1 MNNVETIKA
10 NPLYQGSYANGIDFN
25 SIKYVMG
32 GRTWIATAIPYSVLG
47 TLIRTTEV
55 KTKDAVISKEV
66 VNRFLDKQHKDDLK
80 KYIVENINSFVIP
93 PITLVSSI
101 DLPFKPIT
109 FSSEDLTTKEEIEEA
124 LKHHGSLMG
133 RVTLPLGYTF
143 TCLDGN
149 HRTKAIAEISIEN
162 PDLIR
167 KDNMLVNIV
176 YETNKIKIRQDFV
189 DINRNAKTTTS
200 TINTLFNSRDPL
212 SKLTSETIDNIEY
225 LNETTELFG
234 ASISKNSK
242 KLYTLNNIKNAIVE
256 LCGHN
261 SQSTPSIKS
270 FSSNLDKNKEYIEGV
285 KLNIDVFFDMLKENS
300 IIKDFLSQED
310 KKVEI
315 RNGGL
320 ITSGVGLIIVSRVIN
335 KAMENNPNEDFI
347 NVVKRVL
354 DYNWSR
360 DNDFFVG
367 KILSADKNI
376 ISNVTSIKSTAD
388 NLFNILFLQ
397 PHTNNN

>member
-1 MNNVETIKA
+1 MDTVETIKA

-32 GRTWIATAIPYSVLG
+32 GRKWIATAIPYSVLG

-109 FSSEDLTTKEEIEEA
+109 FSTEDLTTSEKVEEA
-124 LKHHGSLMG
+124 LQHHGSLMG

-149 HRTKAIAEISIEN
+149 HRTKAIAELSIEN

-176 YETNKIKIRQDFV
+176 YEIDKIKIRQDFV
-189 DINRNAKTTTS
+189 DINKNAKTTTS
-200 TINTLFNSRDPL
+200 TINTLFNTRDPL
-212 SKLTSETIDNIEY
+212 SKLTASTIENIEY
-225 LNETTELFG
+225 LNDTSELFG

-256 LCGHN
+256 LCGYN
-261 SQSTPSIKS
+261 SQSTSSIRS
-270 FSSNLDKNKEYIEGV
+270 FSS
-285 KLNIDVFFDMLKENS
+285 KLEKDRDFQEVVALNVDVFFDMLRENS

-315 RNGGL
+315 RNSGL

-335 KAMENNPNEDFI
+335 RAMEQNSHNDFI
-347 NVVKRVL
+347 EIVRKVL
-354 DYNWSR
+354 CYDWSR
-360 DNDFFVG
+360 NNEFFVG
-367 KILSADKNI
+367 RILSADKNI
-376 ISNVTSIKSTAD
+376 ISNVTSIKATAD
-388 NLFNILFLQ
+388 DIFNALFL
-397 PHTNNN
+397 